1 MRFPIKGVKY
11 VTPFHFTSSLSDIFK
26 DLRRSLVYPVRAPM
40 VRVYRVHRVQA
51 TVQHHGALRKR
62 R

>member
-1 MRFPIKGVKY
+1 
-11 VTPFHFTSSLSDIFK
+11 
-26 DLRRSLVYPVRAPM
+26 M